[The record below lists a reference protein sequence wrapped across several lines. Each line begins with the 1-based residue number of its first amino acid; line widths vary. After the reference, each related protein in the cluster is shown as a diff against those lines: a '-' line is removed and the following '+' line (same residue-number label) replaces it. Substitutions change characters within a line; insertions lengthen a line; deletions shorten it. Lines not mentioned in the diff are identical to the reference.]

1 MARIRL
7 NADFRTKIGNR
18 GRLHFEQVHTQE
30 KEKYLRYKEDII
42 PASKKIWADTVM
54 PIVRRSY
61 PTKDVEQLQYYKN
74 KYGSAVDCVA
84 PDSCFYFAHHEEVKE
99 KDFDDEN
106 EYDNDTK
113 ETKRHFDFK
122 IDGSLIGREHRSD
135 HDFAYA
141 MYRDELKAQ
150 DKCNPDINIEQ
161 GDNSSNPHWTMAKEA
176 NARFL
181 GLTGGSDNATSY
193 TREWNDQYKADIIG
207 TSYCRSRSI
216 ACNKAEFDK
225 MIAYFQMRGQL
236 VNAHQAWIKCVLNQV
251 KEFKLGLKSYK
262 YLDEAIELANE
273 CGLSMTDDEII
284 RANSTGLIIYNPK
297 NLADRI
303 KGMANTHKTREQK
316 IAERHMYIAQNKGV
330 DSLQN

>member
-30 KEKYLRYKEDII
+30 KEKYLQYKEDII
-42 PASKKIWADTVM
+42 PASKKIWTDTVM

-61 PTKDVEQLQYYKN
+61 PTKDVEQLQYYKD

-99 KDFDDEN
+99 KDFDDDN

-122 IDGSLIGREHRSD
+122 IDGSLIGRESRHD
-135 HDFAYA
+135 YDFAYA

-150 DKCNPDINIEQ
+150 DKCNPDINVEQ

-176 NARFL
+176 NAKFL
-181 GLTGGSDNATSY
+181 GLSGGSDNATSY

-251 KEFKLGLKSYK
+251 
-262 YLDEAIELANE
+262 
-273 CGLSMTDDEII
+273 
-284 RANSTGLIIYNPK
+284 
-297 NLADRI
+297 
-303 KGMANTHKTREQK
+303 
-316 IAERHMYIAQNKGV
+316 
-330 DSLQN
+330 